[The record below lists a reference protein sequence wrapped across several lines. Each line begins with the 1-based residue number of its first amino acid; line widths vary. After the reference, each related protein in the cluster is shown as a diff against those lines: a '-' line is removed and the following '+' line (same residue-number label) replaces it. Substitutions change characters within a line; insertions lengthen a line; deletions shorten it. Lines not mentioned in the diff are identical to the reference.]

1 MKKKLLACT
10 AMLCAI
16 LFSLTVTHAAV
27 TRAVVPKVNL
37 EFNGTTA
44 ICSVRITDAGKPI
57 GATMELWSGTTLE
70 AIWSERATNRL
81 DMSKTETVRKGQTY
95 TLKVS
100 CTVNGETTRFA
111 PITKTCP

>member
-1 MKKKLLACT
+1 MKKGLLTCT

-16 LFSLTVTHAAV
+16 LFSLTVAHAV
-27 TRAVVPKVNL
+27 VIQAVVPKANL

-57 GATMELWSGTTLE
+57 SATMELWSGTTLE
-70 AIWSERATNRL
+70 AIWSERATGRL
-81 DMSKTETVRKGQTY
+81 DMSKTEAGRKGQTY

-100 CTVNGETTRFA
+100 CTVNGETTRLA

>member
-1 MKKKLLACT
+1 MRRRIAVAILACLVAVSLCVT
-10 AMLCAI
+10 ANAEQ
-16 LFSLTVTHAAV
+16 
-27 TRAVVPKVNL
+27 TRAANFVPRL
-37 EFNGTTA
+37 SFNGTTA
-44 ICSVRITDAGKPI
+44 ICEFCHTKFGASI

-70 AIWSERATNRL
+70 AIWSERATGRL

-100 CTVNGETTRFA
+100 CTVNGETTRLA